1 MLVFPICQL
10 VFSKLSTMLSKNFAL
25 SVRVLA
31 AATALHFQHLCFS
44 SMCASF
50 SSAVTLYHQSH
61 APSPVSP
68 SATASLLSA
77 SQSAMYSAASS
88 AVKPYAF
95 SAPHAAQF
103 HQ

>member
-1 MLVFPICQL
+1 MLVCPICQL
-10 VFSKLSTMLSKNFAL
+10 VFSKLSTMLSNHFAL
-25 SVRVLA
+25 SVRVSLV
-31 AATALHFQHLCFS
+31 ATALHFQQRSLS

-77 SQSAMYSAASS
+77 SQSLMYSSASS
-88 AVKPYAF
+88 VVKPYAF
-95 SAPHAAQF
+95 SVPHVAQF

>member
-1 MLVFPICQL
+1 MLVCPKCQVL
-10 VFSKLSTMLSKNFAL
+10 FFKLSTSASNHFAL
-25 SVRVLA
+25 SVRVSLV
-31 AATALHFQHLCFS
+31 ATALHFQQRSLS

-77 SQSAMYSAASS
+77 SQSAMYSAASAS
-88 AVKPYAF
+88 VKPYAF